1 MQQSDNFSNDYMTTM
16 QIQRGMKLLA
26 TSKPEVKVTKYNSLL
41 FFFTKVGIT
50 RSALKHLC
58 KIITQINK

>member
-26 TSKPEVKVTKYNSLL
+26 TSKPEVKVTKSISLL
-41 FFFTKVGIT
+41 FLTKVGIT

>member
-1 MQQSDNFSNDYMTTM
+1 MQQSDNFSNDYNANPE
-16 QIQRGMKLLA
+16 RNEA
-26 TSKPEVKVTKYNSLL
+26 TSKPEVKVTKSISLL
-41 FFFTKVGIT
+41 FFFFFTKVGIT